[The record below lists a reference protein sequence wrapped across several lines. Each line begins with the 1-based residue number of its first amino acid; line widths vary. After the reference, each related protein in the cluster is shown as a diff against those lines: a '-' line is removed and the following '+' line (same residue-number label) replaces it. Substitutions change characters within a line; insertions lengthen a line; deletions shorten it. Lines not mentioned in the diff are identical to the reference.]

1 MARKHAL
8 IYVRKDGT
16 KVPVWS
22 SPVGGQLRFTALKR
36 TAMNGKEWWCVYDNE
51 KDAWTDYFF
60 ISAMCKTRSACEKM
74 ISSALDKKQ
83 IPFVP
88 YDDGTFKKGK
98 HGFEVTVSWV
108 VAKTYE
114 VEATNRME
122 AQKKIQAMVDRGD
135 VCVWSDG
142 FEATDDVAVK
152 VIGEEKKNGEIQY
165 L

>member
-22 SPVGGQLRFTALKR
+22 SPVGGQLRFTAEKR
-36 TAMNGKEWWCVYDNE
+36 TAIDGKEWWLPYDNE
-51 KDAWTDYFF
+51 TGKYLYGK
-60 ISAMCKTRSACEKM
+60 CKMLAECRAAITRKLEKGE
-74 ISSALDKKQ
+74 L
-83 IPFVP
+83 PFVP

-98 HGFEVTVSWV
+98 HGFEVTVNWV

-114 VEATNRME
+114 VEAESREE

>member
-22 SPVGGQLRFTALKR
+22 SPVGGQLRFTAEKR
-36 TAMNGKEWWCVYDNE
+36 TAIDGKVWWCIHDNE
-51 KDAWTDYFF
+51 KGRYVPSKFR
-60 ISAMCKTRSACEKM
+60 TRVECEAEITRK
-74 ISSALDKKQ
+74 LQTREFD
-83 IPFVP
+83 FVP

-98 HGFEVTVSWV
+98 HGFEVTVSWT

-114 VEATNRME
+114 VKAESREE

-152 VIGEEKKNGEIQY
+152 VIGEEKNDGSLEFY
-165 L
+165 RN